1 MLNPATLLPLPT
13 DGEKDTHDCMQI
25 LTFTSKSQ
33 DDITDQ
39 PLDNPEMSLFTD
51 GSSYYDKERRVVGF
65 VVTTETTVLIAG
77 PLPLSLGAQ
86 GAEVVALTEAARK
99 KRCCLKR

>member
-1 MLNPATLLPLPT
+1 MRR
-13 DGEKDTHDCMQI
+13 
-25 LTFTSKSQ
+25 
-33 DDITDQ
+33 ITDQ
-39 PLDNPEMSLFTD
+39 PLDNLEMRLFTD
-51 GSSYYDKERRVVGF
+51 GSSYYEEGRRVVGF
-65 VVTTETTVLIAG
+65 AVMTETTVLITG